1 MDAVDRLIG
10 HWQERQSDML
20 QPLVF
25 KAYKG
30 RDGSLVNS
38 AAPKVAD
45 RVEGEHSWCSK
56 FQWFIEEHLLADD
69 SGGEGEDGESANTAV
84 PGMVER
90 VMYNS
95 TCLVTY

>member
-45 RVEGEHSWCSK
+45 QVEGEYSWCSK
-56 FQWFIEEHLLADD
+56 LYLIQWLHR
-69 SGGEGEDGESANTAV
+69 GT
-84 PGMVER
+84 
-90 VMYNS
+90 S
-95 TCLVTY
+95 TG

>member
-10 HWQERQSDML
+10 HWWERQSDML

-38 AAPKVAD
+38 ATPKVAD
-45 RVEGEHSWCSK
+45 QVEGEYSYLI
-56 FQWFIEEHLLADD
+56 QWLHR
-69 SGGEGEDGESANTAV
+69 GT
-84 PGMVER
+84 
-90 VMYNS
+90 S
-95 TCLVTY
+95 TG